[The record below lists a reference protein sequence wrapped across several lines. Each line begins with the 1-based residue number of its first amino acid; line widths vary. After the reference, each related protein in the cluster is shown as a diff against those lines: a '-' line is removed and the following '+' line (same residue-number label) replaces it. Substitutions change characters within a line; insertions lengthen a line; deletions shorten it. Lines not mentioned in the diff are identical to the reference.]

1 MKPKLIAMYCA
12 VVTIVGL
19 VLYLLVPKSDFTPR
33 DAVVLAQI
41 SFLVNAD
48 ICIKDFKGRN
58 GKVPKDMQELLDRC
72 PELGVVYRSFEKDIL
87 SIVYINNP
95 GSPIRFKIFNVR
107 PRLDLE
113 LSSNGR
119 INHVIKNDQ

>member
-12 VVTIVGL
+12 VITTVGL
-19 VLYLLVPKSDFTPR
+19 SLYLLVPKNDFTPR
-33 DAVVLAQI
+33 DEVVLSQI

-48 ICIKDFKGRN
+48 ICMKDFKGRN
-58 GKVPKDMQELLDRC
+58 GEVPKDMQELLDRC
-72 PELGVVYRSFEKDIL
+72 PELGVIYRSFEKDIS

-95 GSPIRFKIFNVR
+95 ESPIRFKIINVR

-113 LSSNGR
+113 LSSNGKISHAIR
-119 INHVIKNDQ
+119 N